1 MKHKNLYVSLVVVVA
16 LVAGGGWYLQHVVT
30 EKVGNQV
37 LAALSN
43 TSVQNEISGLANS
56 PLLGNTTGLGTGGT
70 GDNGVQTGSNGQGL
84 GSANAAA
91 SSTSRQGAD
100 TGGNNGSNGASQGSG
115 QGVGQGTGS
124 ESSTSSSGQVASRNQ
139 GGQGAAGSQST
150 SSSSQS
156 TSNNQGGQGAVQTV
170 QGNGSASGV
179 PNFTSRQQLIQF
191 AMSRFTKVQIAHYIQ
206 LYAERASL
214 SEQQKAQIKQQILS
228 HFTPAEIQAMAA
240 AAKRFP

>member
-43 TSVQNEISGLANS
+43 TCVQNEISGLANS
-56 PLLGNTTGLGTGGT
+56 TLLGNTTGLGTANHGAQASSHG
-70 GDNGVQTGSNGQGL
+70 QASGSGND
-84 GSANAAA
+84 AA
-91 SSTSRQGAD
+91 SSTSSQGAG
-100 TGGNNGSNGASQGSG
+100 TGGNNGSTGSGQGSG
-115 QGVGQGTGS
+115 QGVSQGTGS
-124 ESSTSSSGQVASRNQ
+124 GASTSSSSGQVASN
-139 GGQGAAGSQST
+139 G
-150 SSSSQS
+150 
-156 TSNNQGGQGAVQTV
+156 QGGQGAVQTS
-170 QGNGSASGV
+170 QANGSASGV

-191 AMSRFTKVQIAHYIQ
+191 AMSRFTTAQIAHYIQ

>member
-16 LVAGGGWYLQHVVT
+16 VVAGGGWYLQHVVT

-43 TSVQNEISGLANS
+43 GSVQNEISGLANS
-56 PLLGNTTGLGTGGT
+56 TLAINTTGLGTANYGT
-70 GDNGVQTGSNGQGL
+70 QASPHGQASGSG
-84 GSANAAA
+84 NAASS
-91 SSTSRQGAD
+91 SSTSRQGAG
-100 TGGNNGSNGASQGSG
+100 TAGNNGSNGASQGVG

-124 ESSTSSSGQVASRNQ
+124 GSSTSSSGQVASNGQ
-139 GGQGAAGSQST
+139 GGQGAAAT
-150 SSSSQS
+150 SSASSSGQA
-156 TSNNQGGQGAVQTV
+156 TSSNQGGQGTVQTA
-170 QGNGSASGV
+170 QGNNGSASGV
-179 PNFTSRQQLIQF
+179 PDFTSRQQLIRF

-214 SEQQKAQIKQQILS
+214 SEQQKTQIKQQILS
-228 HFTPAEIQAMAA
+228 HFTSAQIKAMAA